1 MSTDQH
7 FSFKE
12 AKAWNVGDNDDDD
25 DDEDEEEEEEEV
37 LEIPST
43 SIPSSKRQRPS
54 SGIWKV

>member
-12 AKAWNVGDNDDDD
+12 AKALNVGDNDDDD
-25 DDEDEEEEEEEV
+25 DDEEEEEEEE
-37 LEIPST
+37 ENPST

>member
-12 AKAWNVGDNDDDD
+12 AKALNVGDNDDDD
-25 DDEDEEEEEEEV
+25 DDDDEEEEDEN
-37 LEIPST
+37 PST

>member
-12 AKAWNVGDNDDDD
+12 AKALNVGDNDDDD
-25 DDEDEEEEEEEV
+25 DEEEEEEE
-37 LEIPST
+37 ENPST

>member
-12 AKAWNVGDNDDDD
+12 AKALNVGDNDDDD
-25 DDEDEEEEEEEV
+25 DDEEEEEEEE
-37 LEIPST
+37 EENPST